1 LNYTWF
7 NKAKQI
13 NYSLSYLL
21 FLTMSKTS
29 RYFLFVLFN
38 GIIGISFTLKNQL
51 SYFLKK
57 GISIKYFINPKDK
70 YMIKLSFKNPYL
82 VFVLAII
89 VAVLAG
95 VLIPRMPVDILPQ
108 FKKSAMQI
116 ITLYPGM
123 PAEVVEKD
131 ITSRME
137 RWTGQSPGIE
147 KQLSKSI
154 MGVSVV
160 TNFYGEEIDPAE
172 AMANSSSYAV
182 SDMYYQ
188 PPGTLPP
195 MIQPFDPTASKPLM
209 LLTVSSDIKTGK
221 ELYDVAYYNL
231 RQMLSGVEG
240 IVAPAAY
247 GGSLRR
253 IFIYVEPQ
261 KMESMGISQTQVMN
275 AIKENTT
282 MIPSGVANI
291 GNINYGV
298 DAKGLIQKV
307 EDFNDIVITYKNGHP
322 IYIKDIGQAKDA
334 SAIQTNIARVDG
346 KEQVYLPIFKRPG
359 ANTIASVE
367 AVKSAI
373 PKLKERMPDDVNLN
387 VIFDQ
392 SSYVRNS
399 ISGLVNAGL
408 GGLILVVIVLFLFL
422 GNFRSSLIVAIS
434 LPLSILFAFIML
446 SITGQAINSITL
458 GGMALVLGL
467 LVDNSIVV
475 LENIDRHL
483 KMGKSSFEAAK
494 DAAIEVANPVLASTL
509 VIMVVFFPVLFLTG
523 ITKFLFSPLAIT
535 VAGSMIGSYI
545 FALTLIPILGAF
557 LFKNHLPN
565 SEKKKTKNPLG
576 FFQRFIEKL
585 SKNYQNSLNKAL
597 KFRWPIVGISIL
609 LLGLS
614 LFLLKNNGY
623 ELFPKSD
630 VGQMEISVRMESGTR
645 LQDANQTIAEMEQ
658 VIREETGNDL
668 EQLIANI
675 GVFYD
680 LPAAY
685 TPNSGTQDAFI
696 GVQLKENHNTS
707 TFEYATRLRQKLKEK
722 FPGVELS
729 FNTGG
734 MITAALN
741 EGKPAPID
749 VQVKGNDLEVLREI
763 SEKIRDSISTLAST
777 RDVRVLQRIDQP
789 AKNINIDRV
798 KAAEVGVEPVEAIK
812 NMVSALNSSV
822 TYEKAFWID
831 ENNGNHY
838 FVGVTYPESQI
849 DSRFVLENVG
859 VNSSTSEKIIPFRNF
874 SKISDGT
881 NPVEIN
887 HHNLTRAFNV
897 YANVEGKDIG
907 RVSDDIQNIIDD
919 MEIPAGYEV
928 NFEGEVAIIKDSF
941 GGLGLGLALAAILSF
956 LIITPLFRS
965 FRKPFIIIL
974 AFPFGLIGVGLLMG
988 LTQTYLSIQSIMG
1001 IIMMVGISVSYGNI
1015 LVDRINVLVKN
1026 GQDKTT
1032 AIIEGSKDRFRPV
1045 LMTATTTIFGLLPT
1059 ALATGSGSEANVPL
1073 AIAVIGGTFMAT
1085 IITLYIIPIFY
1096 SFIAKSK

>member
-1 LNYTWF
+1 
-7 NKAKQI
+7 
-13 NYSLSYLL
+13 
-21 FLTMSKTS
+21 
-29 RYFLFVLFN
+29 
-38 GIIGISFTLKNQL
+38 
-51 SYFLKK
+51 
-57 GISIKYFINPKDK
+57 
-70 YMIKLSFKNPYL
+70 MIKRSFNNPYL
-82 VFVLAII
+82 VIVFAII

-160 TNFYGEEIDPAE
+160 TNFYGEDIDPAE

-188 PPGTLPP
+188 PPGTMPP

-209 LLTVSSDIKTGK
+209 LLTVSSDTRSGK
-221 ELYDVAYYNL
+221 DLYDVAYLNL

-247 GGSLRR
+247 GGSLRMVYV
-253 IFIYVEPQ
+253 YVEPD
-261 KMESMGISQTQVMN
+261 KMEALGISQTQVME
-275 AIKENTT
+275 AIQKNTT

-291 GNINYGV
+291 GKVNYGV
-298 DAKGLIQKV
+298 DAKGLIIDVK
-307 EDFNDIVITYKNGHP
+307 DFDDIVITYKNDNP
-322 IYIKDIGQAKDA
+322 IFIKDVGQTKDA
-334 SAIQTNIARVDG
+334 SAIQTNIVRVDG

-367 AVKSAI
+367 AVKKALPS
-373 PKLKERMPDDVNLN
+373 LKERMPDDVKLN

-399 ISGLVNAGL
+399 IAGLQNAGL
-408 GGLILVVIVLFLFL
+408 GGLILVVIVLILFL

-434 LPLSILFAFIML
+434 LPLSVLFAFIML
-446 SITGQAINSITL
+446 SVTGQAINSITL
-458 GGMALVLGL
+458 GGLALVLGL

-475 LENIDRHL
+475 LENIDRHM
-483 KMGKSSFEAAK
+483 KMGKSSFIAAK
-494 DAAIEVANPVLASTL
+494 DAALEVANPVLASTL

-535 VAGSMIGSYI
+535 VAGAMIGSYI
-545 FALTLIPILGAF
+545 FALTLIPIMAAF
-557 LFKNHLPN
+557 FLKNNLPN
-565 SEKKKTKNPLG
+565 SDEKPKKNALG
-576 FFQRFIEKL
+576 FFQRFIDRLGVK
-585 SKNYQNSLNKAL
+585 YQNSLSQTL
-597 KFRWPIVGISIL
+597 KFRWPVLSVAVL
-609 LLGLS
+609 LLVIS
-614 LFLLKNNGY
+614 LFLLKNTGY
-623 ELFPKSD
+623 ELFPQSD
-630 VGQMEISVRMESGTR
+630 VGQMEIMVRMESGTR
-645 LQDANQTIAEMEQ
+645 LEDANKTIAEMEQ
-658 VIREETGNDL
+658 VIREETGDDL
-668 EQLIANI
+668 EQLVANI

-696 GVQLKENHNTS
+696 GVQLKESHKTS
-707 TFEYATRLRQKLKEK
+707 TFEYASRLRKILHNQ

-749 VQVKGNDLEVLREI
+749 VQVKGNDLKVLRKI
-763 SEKIRDSISTLAST
+763 SERIRDTISTLSAT

-789 AKNINIDRV
+789 AKNINIDRI
-798 KAAEVGVEPVEAIK
+798 KAAELGVEPVEAIK

-831 ENNGNHY
+831 ERNGNHY
-838 FVGVTYPESQI
+838 FVGVTYPESEI
-849 DSRFVLENVG
+849 DNRFVLENVG
-859 VNSSTSEKIIPFRNF
+859 VNSSISGRTIPFRNF
-874 SKISDGT
+874 SRISDGT

-907 RVSDDIQNIIDD
+907 RVSDEIQNIIAG
-919 MEIPAGYEV
+919 MKIPPGYEV
-928 NFEGEVAIIKDSF
+928 NFEGEVAIIKESF
-941 GGLGLGLALAAILSF
+941 GGLGLGLALAAILAF

-965 FRKPFIIIL
+965 FLQPLVIIL
-974 AFPFGLIGVGLLMG
+974 AFPFGLIGVGFLMWASG
-988 LTQTYLSIQSIMG
+988 AYLSIQSIMG

-1015 LVDRINVLVKN
+1015 LVDRINALTYKGRNVK
-1026 GQDKTT
+1026 Q
-1032 AIIEGSKDRFRPV
+1032 AIVQGAGDRFRPV
-1045 LMTATTTIFGLLPT
+1045 LMTASTTIFGLLPT
-1059 ALATGSGSEANVPL
+1059 ALATSPGSEANVPL

-1096 SFIAKSK
+1096 SFITKEK